1 MYILNVTVHL
11 DETFRQNGVIWLQEC
26 FIPQMMKTDKFIEMI
41 MTRVMVP
48 EQNGGSTYS
57 IQFKTKNKAQLKA
70 YYLENDAQ
78 IFRAFRT
85 FGNQMVFFRTE
96 MEVIQQQ

>member
-1 MYILNVTVHL
+1 
-11 DETFRQNGVIWLQEC
+11 
-26 FIPQMMKTDKFIEMI
+26 MMETDKFIEMV
-41 MTRVMVP
+41 MTRVMIQ

-70 YYLENDAQ
+70 YYLENDAE
-78 IFRAFRT
+78 IFRTFRAF
-85 FGNQMVFFRTE
+85 GDKLVFFRTE